1 MVAHFAWSDDR
12 PFPVFS
18 LVTVAYFAESNDRL
32 FPVFLLVMVGNICQL
47 LCLLSVTGHR
57 FPVFICDHF
66 CPLSSS

>member
-18 LVTVAYFAESNDRL
+18 LVTVANGR
-32 FPVFLLVMVGNICQL
+32 QL
-47 LCLLSVTGHR
+47 LCPLSVTSHR
-57 FPVFICDHF
+57 FPIFMRGHF